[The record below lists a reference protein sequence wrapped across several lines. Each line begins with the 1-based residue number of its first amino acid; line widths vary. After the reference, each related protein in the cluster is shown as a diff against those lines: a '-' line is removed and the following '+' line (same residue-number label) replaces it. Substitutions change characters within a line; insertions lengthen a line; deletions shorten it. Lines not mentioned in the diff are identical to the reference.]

1 MPRLLKRSAWG
12 FIRSYVMCKGYRD
25 GALGVVVA
33 LSVAVDAVGGIAMAN
48 LDERVDK

>member
-25 GALGVVVA
+25 GALGVVA
-33 LSVAVDAVGGIAMAN
+33 LSVAVDAVGGIAMAS